1 MAFEIDLLPVG
12 SEKKSGDCIAMR
24 YGDLVN
30 GKRQQTVI
38 VVDGGYKDTWLK
50 TLKPHLRNYY
60 NCEYDGKLHIDIVIL
75 SHPDQDH
82 VSGLVEMAKDPEV
95 EIDQVWMHKPWEEL
109 TTSWFKDGRI
119 TKESLKERLGDAFD
133 KAKELAD
140 ISWTRNVKLLDVGPI
155 PIKNGALIT
164 ILGPSKEFYK
174 TCIANCEKTPNQ
186 AEKVDDLAQTQG
198 TNGKIE
204 FEPYLRGLIKWYD
217 DKENT
222 SPINESSL
230 IILFQYEETKVL
242 LTGDAGKNGLS
253 QAIIYASEK
262 GIRLNNCTIVKMPHH
277 GSRKN
282 INPKILD
289 ALKGSKYFFFSC
301 ASDDEGHHPSMRLI
315 NLMIEKGMKNYK
327 TGGTIL
333 HWGKDAPDKGWTT
346 ATVYEVFPKIEK

>member
-38 VVDGGYKDTWLK
+38 VVDGGYKDTWQK

-82 VSGLVEMAKDPEV
+82 VSGLVEMAKDTEV
-95 EIDQVWMHKPWEEL
+95 EIAQVWMHKPWEEL

-119 TKESLKERLGDAFD
+119 TKESLKERLGDAFE

-186 AEKVDDLAQTQG
+186 AENVDDLAQTQG

-230 IILFQYEETKVL
+230 IILFQYEGTKVL

-253 QAIIYASEK
+253 QAIIYANEK

-327 TGGTIL
+327 TGGTTL
-333 HWGKDAPDKGWTT
+333 HWGKDAPDRGWTT